1 MTKKTRK
8 THKMRKVLLTVC
20 CAALLVCVTSGAT
33 VAYLT
38 STDEV
43 KNTFTVGNV
52 EITLDEA
59 KVNEKGEPVDANGNV
74 IDDNSDATAPRVD
87 NNRYKLMPGRT
98 YTKDPTVTVKGG
110 SEECY
115 VRVFV
120 EFTNS
125 DKLDEVFPKANLTSL
140 FVGYDGNV
148 WKYIDNVEDNT
159 KHTRTYEF
167 RYYQPVA
174 ALTDGDDEDALPDDV
189 VMPAVFTGIAIPGT
203 IANADLAKLN
213 GTEINVTAQAIQK
226 DGFDTAAEA
235 WAKF

>member
-20 CAALLVCVTSGAT
+20 CAALLVCVTIGAT

-38 STDEV
+38 STDKVE
-43 KNTFTVGNV
+43 NTFTVGNV
-52 EITLDEA
+52 DITLDEA

-125 DKLDEVFPKANLTSL
+125 DKLDEVFPNANLTSL
-140 FVGYDGNV
+140 FVGYNGSD
-148 WKYIDNVEDNT
+148 WEYIDNVEDNAE
-159 KHTRTYEF
+159 HTRTYEL
-167 RYYQPVA
+167 RYKTTVT
-174 ALTDGDDEDALPDDV
+174 ALTDNDSDGKPDDV
-189 VMPAVFTGIAIPGT
+189 VLPAVFTGIAIPGT
-203 IANADLAKLN
+203 IKNADLAKLN